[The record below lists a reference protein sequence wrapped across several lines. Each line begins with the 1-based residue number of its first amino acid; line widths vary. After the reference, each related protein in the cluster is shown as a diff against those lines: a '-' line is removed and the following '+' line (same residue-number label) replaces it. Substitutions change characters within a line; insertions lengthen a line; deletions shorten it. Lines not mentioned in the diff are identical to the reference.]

1 MDKCSQLYLELVR
14 DMEKLITNM
23 RQLPLHLQ
31 QEVLNNLENQIVLLK
46 KDLCNNSSDNYKN
59 PMKVNIEEVDHFE
72 DVSVDGELSSNEIKI
87 VVEEDGKIMNIG
99 LFDSYSP
106 VGADK
111 TDPVEDKIIIQK
123 LEDFYECL
131 HCSSNF
137 ATKTSLEQH
146 IISSHP
152 QPESAIFSC
161 LLCEKKFLS
170 EVGLYLHAQNKH
182 SDGKGPVLNCDE
194 EDCGY
199 STTSKQ
205 LLRVHKF
212 SHDTNSV
219 MKCPI
224 CSKEYLGGPVAF
236 KNHMKLHTGDKKAVC
251 DICDKER
258 HHLICLGNC
267 LDMSGEILLIIF
279 LVQRLTI

>member
-1 MDKCSQLYLELVR
+1 MDKSSLLYLEVVR
-14 DMEKLITNM
+14 DLEKLITNM
-23 RQLPLHLQ
+23 RQLPLHLL

-46 KDLCNNSSDNYKN
+46 KDLGSNGCDTYKN
-59 PMKVNIEEVDHFE
+59 PMKVNIEEVDNFE

-106 VGADK
+106 VGVDK
-111 TDPVEDKIIIQK
+111 TDLRAITDQAEDKIIIQK
-123 LEDFYECL
+123 LADFYECL

-170 EVGLYLHAQNKH
+170 EVGLYLHTQNKH
-182 SDGKGPVLNCDE
+182 SDRKGPVLNCDE

-258 HHLICLGNC
+258 HHLICLENSLDIYFC
-267 LDMSGEILLIIF
+267 LF
-279 LVQRLTI
+279 

>member
-1 MDKCSQLYLELVR
+1 MDKSSHLYLELVR
-14 DMEKLITNM
+14 DMEKLVTNI
-23 RQLPLHLQ
+23 RQLPLHLL
-31 QEVLNNLENQIVLLK
+31 QEVLNNLENQIALLK
-46 KDLCNNSSDNYKN
+46 KDLCSSETYKN
-59 PMKVNIEEVDHFE
+59 PLKVSIEEVDNFE
-72 DVSVDGELSSNEIKI
+72 SVSVDGELSSNEIKI

-106 VGADK
+106 VGPDK
-111 TDPVEDKIIIQK
+111 PDLTAITDQAEGKIIIQK
-123 LEDFYECL
+123 LEDFFECL

-182 SDGKGPVLNCDE
+182 SEGKGSRLNCEE

-258 HHLICLGNC
+258 CHLIYLGKR
-267 LDMSGEILLIIF
+267 LDIPAKQTF
-279 LVQRLTI
+279 

>member
-1 MDKCSQLYLELVR
+1 MDKCSDLYLELVR
-14 DMEKLITNM
+14 DIEKLIKNV
-23 RQLPLHLQ
+23 RQLPVHLI
-31 QEVLNNLENQIVLLK
+31 QEVLNNLENEIVLLK
-46 KDLCNNSSDNYKN
+46 KDLSNNSTVTFKN
-59 PMKVNIEEVDHFE
+59 PVNVNMEEVDNFE
-72 DVSVDGELSSNEIKI
+72 DVSVDGELSSSEIKI

-99 LFDSYSP
+99 LFDNYSP
-106 VGADK
+106 VGTDKPDLRDQRDAADG
-111 TDPVEDKIIIQK
+111 KIIIQK
-123 LEDFYECL
+123 LEDFFECL

-137 ATKTSLEQH
+137 PTKTSLEQH
-146 IISSHP
+146 IVSSHP
-152 QPESAIFSC
+152 QPQSESAEFSC
-161 LLCEKKFLS
+161 LMCEKKFQS
-170 EVGLYLHAQNKH
+170 EVGLYLHVQNKH
-182 SDGKGPVLNCDE
+182 SAGKGPVLNCEE

-251 DICDKER
+251 DICDKGSS
-258 HHLICLGNC
+258 HLIPLGNSQ
-267 LDMSGEILLIIF
+267 DIQTKGVI
-279 LVQRLTI
+279 

>member
-1 MDKCSQLYLELVR
+1 MDKCSDLYLELLR
-14 DMEKLITNM
+14 DMEKLINNM
-23 RQLPLHLQ
+23 RQLPPHLL
-31 QEVLNNLENQIVLLK
+31 QEVLNNLENQIVFLK
-46 KDLCNNSSDNYKN
+46 KDLCSNSRVTYKN
-59 PMKVNIEEVDHFE
+59 PMKVNMEERDNFE
-72 DVSVDGELSSNEIKI
+72 DVSVDEEVSSNEIKI

-99 LFDSYSP
+99 LFDNYSP
-106 VGADK
+106 VGTDKADLRSNR
-111 TDPVEDKIIIQK
+111 DPADEKIIIQK
-123 LEDFYECL
+123 LEDFFECL
-131 HCSSNF
+131 HCSANF

-146 IISSHP
+146 ILSSHP

-258 HHLICLGNC
+258 SH
-267 LDMSGEILLIIF
+267 
-279 LVQRLTI
+279 

>member
-1 MDKCSQLYLELVR
+1 MDNKCSQFYLELVR
-14 DMEKLITNM
+14 DMEALVNNM
-23 RQLPLHLQ
+23 RQLPLHLL
-31 QEVLNNLENQIVLLK
+31 QEVLNNLETQIVLLK
-46 KDLCNNSSDNYKN
+46 KDLCSNSVTYKN
-59 PMKVNIEEVDHFE
+59 PMKVNIEEVDNFE
-72 DVSVDGELSSNEIKI
+72 EVSVDGELSSNEIKI

-99 LFDSYSP
+99 LFDSFSP

-111 TDPVEDKIIIQK
+111 PDFRDITDPAEDNIIIQK
-123 LEDFYECL
+123 LEDFFECL

-146 IISSHP
+146 IVSSHP
-152 QPESAIFSC
+152 QAETAIFSC
-161 LLCEKKFLS
+161 LLCDKKFLS

-182 SDGKGPVLNCDE
+182 SDGKGPVLTCDE
-194 EDCGY
+194 EDCSY

-251 DICDKER
+251 DICSKEKS
-258 HHLICLGNC
+258 C
-267 LDMSGEILLIIF
+267 
-279 LVQRLTI
+279 